1 MPLNRTKMKKTIGI
15 IYLII
20 ALIFQSCNSGNQPV
34 EKSGIK
40 TMLIKS
46 NGEVSVQPDEAMIII
61 HLECINKNIKI
72 AKECLIDKS
81 EKLNKSILDFG
92 IKQEDIL
99 TTSINQSKEY
109 RWINNSSIFVGYKSS
124 MTTKLTIR
132 DLKILEELYTE
143 LLLNENISVGNLSYS
158 HSNIDSLN
166 NVAYQKALENANNI
180 ADQLLLKMKESE
192 KEIIR
197 IGNMNLPSVQDNS
210 VYGYDKTANFEIKE
224 LGADKSRI
232 RINSGTMYA
241 NKTLIVEYNIY

>member
-1 MPLNRTKMKKTIGI
+1 MSLKRKKMKRTIGI
-15 IYLII
+15 IFLII
-20 ALIFQSCNSGNQPV
+20 ALTFQSCNSGNQPV
-34 EKSGIK
+34 EKSRIK

-46 NGEVSVQPDEAMIII
+46 NGEVSVLPDEAMIII
-61 HLECINKNIKI
+61 HLECVNKNIKI

-81 EKLNKSILDFG
+81 EKLNKSVLDFG

-109 RWINNSSIFVGYKSS
+109 RWINNSSVFVGYKSS
-124 MTTKLTIR
+124 MTTQLTIR
-132 DLKILEELYTE
+132 DLKILEELYTD

-158 HSNIDSLN
+158 HSNMDSLN

-180 ADQLLLKMKESE
+180 ADQLLLKMNETE

-197 IGNMNLPSVQDNS
+197 IGNMNLPSVQNNS
-210 VYGYDKTANFEIKE
+210 AYKYESEDNFEIKE
-224 LGADKSRI
+224 LGADKSMI

-241 NKTLIVEYNIY
+241 NKTLIVEYSIY